1 MPRNVARTSSA
12 RTGFKTPLAA
22 CAFEIEDSLRTRGAT
37 LSVSASVELVRAGA
51 LPRYEMKGQLVKR
64 AYEDKT
70 AVAAEAR
77 QA

>member
-1 MPRNVARTSSA
+1 LRRSGGFGSA
-12 RTGFKTPLAA
+12 QI
-22 CAFEIEDSLRTRGAT
+22 EIERKIKAT

-64 AYEDKT
+64 VYEDKT